1 MGTGAVRWGYAVA
14 PGDGTPLFYEHTD
27 GDRGRCP
34 VALLDGI
41 GCDGYA
47 WRHLRH
53 ALRGRALVHGHY
65 RGHGRSSLPRDPA
78 RCTIEELADDTAAV
92 LDDAGVERAALVGHS
107 MGVQVALETYRRHRD
122 RVAALVLVN
131 GAPSHLLRTF
141 KGSAALERLLPD
153 VRRWMARAPRAVNRV
168 LRAVVPT
175 RLSFEIA
182 KRVEINGELVD
193 PADFMPYLEGLSRID
208 ATFFG
213 AMLAA
218 AGQHSADDLLPSVE
232 VPTLVIAGARDGF
245 TPPDRSI
252 AMANAIPGSTLL
264 LIEDGSHTTPIERPV
279 EVNQAIAG
287 LLDRT
292 VDPSFASL
300 SSPLRA

>member
-1 MGTGAVRWGYAVA
+1 MRVLHVVKGLGPGGAERLLVSLAGVRAPEVA
-14 PGDGTPLFYEHTD
+14 FE
-27 GDRGRCP
+27 
-34 VALLDGI
+34 VAYLLPQK
-41 GCDGYA
+41 A
-47 WRHLRH
+47 HL
-53 ALRGRALVHGHY
+53 V
-65 RGHGRSSLPRDPA
+65 P
-78 RCTIEELADDTAAV
+78 ELAAV
-92 LDDAGVERAALVGHS
+92 
-107 MGVQVALETYRRHRD
+107 
-122 RVAALVLVN
+122 